1 MIKHIMADGRKLKNI
16 AGHKVPRT
24 EQTETAYRIL
34 AEYVEGGK
42 RDGRAQAQR
51 SIQKNYG
58 QV

>member
-1 MIKHIMADGRKLKNI
+1 MIKHVLSDGRKLRSI

-24 EQTETAYRIL
+24 EHTETAYRIL

-42 RDGRAQAQR
+42 RDGRTQR

-58 QV
+58 QA